1 MNLSLTSGVPE
12 MDEESKLSC
21 FSGLTEIRFG
31 ASRTHRHVQHH
42 VLPAVLVVCTEDDT
56 CLEGKV
62 GTRIKRLSRI
72 YIFIS
77 KH

>member
-1 MNLSLTSGVPE
+1 

-21 FSGLTEIRFG
+21 CSGLTEIRFA

-42 VLPAVLVVCTEDDT
+42 VLPAILVVRRHDDT

-62 GTRIKRLSRI
+62 EITIKRLLI
-72 YIFIS
+72 YILIS